1 MDPRMNFP
9 SREKTFCSWCKIFA
23 RPQLKQWW
31 TITEQ
36 TFSAKIL
43 MWFQYL
49 GKYLIFL
56 EFTFWFNIV
65 LENIFY
71 EASEFCLYLYNI
83 WGSVLSR
90 WICDWEPP
98 QNNRPSQDQAKTN
111 QVSEENKSFIVSSK
125 SGNKNTQKLLFL
137 FLQFAETH
145 NKILTDFLQKVA
157 ICQTDVPDHASTTPT
172 HPRSDQSPSTVRIT
186 KTRIEFYKAD
196 DALSKLFLP
205 PREISEDWCRVRTV
219 VTKLVRLLM

>member
-1 MDPRMNFP
+1 MVNLSYIQPILLHP
-9 SREKTFCSWCKIFA
+9 TSRQNL
-23 RPQLKQWW
+23 P
-31 TITEQ
+31 
-36 TFSAKIL
+36 
-43 MWFQYL
+43 
-49 GKYLIFL
+49 GKLH
-56 EFTFWFNIV
+56 
-65 LENIFY
+65 
-71 EASEFCLYLYNI
+71 LYLYNI
-83 WGSVLSR
+83 WGYVLSR

-111 QVSEENKSFIVSSK
+111 QVSEENISFIVSSK

-137 FLQFAETH
+137 FLQFAKSH

-157 ICQTDVPDHASTTPT
+157 ICKTDVPDHAAATTT